1 LFSRQQ
7 QADSNVND
15 PVAIEVE
22 DEISA
27 DGDLDGTSVEG
38 EDAESDYFSPP
49 PTPIAENLI
58 EKPADQLV
66 TTKIPPPYVII
77 SITGWMTKRQQSIS
91 IWQHIDTHLNQPDL
105 PLLGDHYS
113 LCWET
118 RALIDLGRAGLM
130 SAMVIPASLMAVMS
144 VMDNPFSVAY
154 SRARKAGQG
163 KLYIL
168 WIGKQFSYK

>member
-1 LFSRQQ
+1 
-7 QADSNVND
+7 
-15 PVAIEVE
+15 
-22 DEISA
+22 
-27 DGDLDGTSVEG
+27 
-38 EDAESDYFSPP
+38 
-49 PTPIAENLI
+49 
-58 EKPADQLV
+58 
-66 TTKIPPPYVII
+66 
-77 SITGWMTKRQQSIS
+77 MTKRQQSIS

-118 RALIDLGRAGLM
+118 RALIDLGKALEMLVLTETASYAAAEVLKKTLLAGLM